1 MIGKAY
7 YREINRLLE
16 EQLDKKNVLIAVH
29 RGTWGGNII
38 ENTIPAYKM
47 ALSMGADLFEC
58 DVAMS
63 TDGIIYTFHDGGEP
77 RLLGEMKNIRT
88 ISSEEIDKQIY
99 KNSIGE
105 PSGVSVGRLEEVFT
119 SFTHHELFNIDRGWD
134 FLPQIDALMCQYPKT
149 IRQAIIK
156 TPVKDCYLEF
166 FQNCPTKYMYMPI
179 AYSMEDVKKALA
191 WPDINIVG
199 VELIARTKEEE
210 LFQKENIHWIKEQD
224 LYVWVNAITLSNE
237 KKHVLFGG
245 LNDDTALLD
254 NPNHSWGKLFEMGVN
269 VIQTDWPVQLQ
280 AYRKRYF
287 NL

>member
-1 MIGKAY
+1 MIGKAC

-191 WPDINIVG
+191 WSDINIVG

>member
-1 MIGKAY
+1 MIGKAC

-210 LFQKENIHWIKEQD
+210 LFQKENIDWIKEQD

-237 KKHVLFGG
+237 KKHV
-245 LNDDTALLD
+245 D
-254 NPNHSWGKLFEMGVN
+254 
-269 VIQTDWPVQLQ
+269 
-280 AYRKRYF
+280 RKSVV
-287 NL
+287 

>member
-1 MIGKAY
+1 
-7 YREINRLLE
+7 
-16 EQLDKKNVLIAVH
+16 
-29 RGTWGGNII
+29 
-38 ENTIPAYKM
+38 
-47 ALSMGADLFEC
+47 
-58 DVAMS
+58 
-63 TDGIIYTFHDGGEP
+63 
-77 RLLGEMKNIRT
+77 
-88 ISSEEIDKQIY
+88 
-99 KNSIGE
+99 
-105 PSGVSVGRLEEVFT
+105 
-119 SFTHHELFNIDRGWD
+119 
-134 FLPQIDALMCQYPKT
+134 
-149 IRQAIIK
+149 
-156 TPVKDCYLEF
+156 
-166 FQNCPTKYMYMPI
+166 MYMPI

>member
-1 MIGKAY
+1 MIGKAC

-179 AYSMEDVKKALA
+179 AYAMEDVKKALA

-210 LFQKENIHWIKEQD
+210 LFQKENIDWIKEQD

>member
-1 MIGKAY
+1 MIGKAC

-179 AYSMEDVKKALA
+179 AYSMKDVKKALA

-210 LFQKENIHWIKEQD
+210 LFQKENIDWIKEQD

>member
-1 MIGKAY
+1 MIGKAC

-210 LFQKENIHWIKEQD
+210 LFQKENIDWIKEQD

>member
-1 MIGKAY
+1 MIGKAC

-254 NPNHSWGKLFEMGVN
+254 NPNHSWGKLFEVGVN

>member
-1 MIGKAY
+1 MIGKAC

-58 DVAMS
+58 NVAMS

-210 LFQKENIHWIKEQD
+210 LFQKENIDWIKEQD

>member
-1 MIGKAY
+1 MIGKAC

-63 TDGIIYTFHDGGEP
+63 TDGIIYTFHDGGES

-179 AYSMEDVKKALA
+179 AYAMEDVKKALA

-210 LFQKENIHWIKEQD
+210 LFQKENIDWIKEQD

>member
-1 MIGKAY
+1 MIGKAC

-58 DVAMS
+58 DVAVS
-63 TDGIIYTFHDGGEP
+63 TDSIIYTFHDGGEP